1 VIAQLNLTFAQ
12 EPIRDAQWRAFRNR
26 NRLDSSPENFAEL
39 MTAVAT
45 FLKPVVTAIHVDTPL
60 IDLCINNAMVQDKK
74 LERSDCRMQGPGPDT
89 RLPLFNWEPLTTSCA
104 TKNLS
109 DPDQVAAVSSRL

>member
-1 VIAQLNLTFAQ
+1 MLNG
-12 EPIRDAQWRAFRNR
+12 AFRNR

-60 IDLCINNAMVQDKK
+60 SGRYAPLP
-74 LERSDCRMQGPGPDT
+74 GPGPDT
-89 RLPLFNWEPLTTSCA
+89 RLPLFIFNWEPLTTSCA

-109 DPDQVAAVSSRL
+109 DPDRVAAVSSRR

>member
-1 VIAQLNLTFAQ
+1 MIAPLSLTFGQ
-12 EPIRDAQWRAFRNR
+12 EPIRDAQRPAFRNR

-39 MTAVAT
+39 MTTVAT

-60 IDLCINNAMVQDKK
+60 SARWDPF
-74 LERSDCRMQGPGPDT
+74 RPGPNT
-89 RLPLFNWEPLTTSCA
+89 RLPLFIFNWEPLTTSRA

-109 DPDQVAAVSSRL
+109 DPDWVAAVSSRL

>member
-1 VIAQLNLTFAQ
+1 LSPVIAQLNLTFAQ

-39 MTAVAT
+39 MSAVAT

-60 IDLCINNAMVQDKK
+60 SG
-74 LERSDCRMQGPGPDT
+74 R
-89 RLPLFNWEPLTTSCA
+89 
-104 TKNLS
+104 
-109 DPDQVAAVSSRL
+109 

>member
-60 IDLCINNAMVQDKK
+60 IIVVAKPPFRALV
-74 LERSDCRMQGPGPDT
+74 
-89 RLPLFNWEPLTTSCA
+89 LTPAFLYSYSTG
-104 TKNLS
+104 N
-109 DPDQVAAVSSRL
+109 P